1 MNAARDLETLQQAG
15 IDDIDMLVHAAAQFV
30 REHAR
35 AGAVTTSPLSTE
47 EERLLR
53 ESGALGL
60 DDTEEPSLQAGP
72 VSIVAQY
79 AQLVAGASS
88 TETVARCLG
97 VVPSRVRQRVAE
109 RSLYALDTP
118 AGRVF
123 PTFQFDESG
132 ATLPGLGHVL
142 AAIDPSTH
150 PITVERFFFA
160 PTADLEST
168 LVTGAL
174 SPRDWLLAALPV
186 DDVVMLA
193 RDL

>member
-1 MNAARDLETLQQAG
+1 M
-15 IDDIDMLVHAAAQFV
+15 
-30 REHAR
+30 
-35 AGAVTTSPLSTE
+35 SPLSAN

-60 DDTEEPSLQAGP
+60 DDAEEPSLQAGP
-72 VSIVAQY
+72 LNIVAQY
-79 AQLVAGASS
+79 AQLVADASS
-88 TETVARCLG
+88 TETVARRLG

-118 AGRVF
+118 GGRVF
-123 PTFQFDESG
+123 PAFQFDDSG
-132 ATLPGLGHVL
+132 ATLPELGRVL
-142 AAIDPSTH
+142 AAIDPSAH
-150 PITVERFFFA
+150 PITVERFFFT

-168 LVTGAL
+168 LATAAL

-186 DDVVMLA
+186 DDVVVLA